1 MHRRAAQGFEVLICA
16 PFGRDAESMREL
28 LAQEQYRATVCAD
41 LTTLSERVTGE
52 AGESVGLI
60 LVTQEALEP
69 GFDTLAA
76 ALRTQPD
83 WSDIPIMVLAARRTG
98 RSDAIVG
105 LRHRLPETVTNV
117 MILERPL
124 GIESLVSSIA
134 SAMRAR
140 QKQFE
145 MRDRLRE
152 LTASREALAASE
164 RELRLVTDSLPVLIA
179 FVDRDLVYRFANR
192 AYEDW
197 FGTRADTVIGRTIP
211 EVLGPDTF
219 ETRREA
225 VRRALAGEPALF
237 EAQLAMPGRADR
249 LSEIRYLPRRDAAG
263 RVDGFHIFVLDVT
276 AQKRMEN
283 ELREAAASLEAR
295 VAERTEALRDEMARR
310 EGAEEA
316 LRQSQ
321 KMEAIGQLTG
331 GIAHDFNNMLA
342 GVIGSLDLMRRR
354 IDTGDMEALER
365 YRSNAM
371 QAAQRAATLTA
382 RLLAFGRRQS
392 LDLKA
397 LDLNTVVEGMEDLLR
412 RTLGENIEIETR
424 LCPEPLVARTD
435 VSQLENSLLNLA
447 INARDAMPD
456 GGRLTIT
463 ARRATDAETR
473 AAARPG
479 PFAALEVADT
489 GSGMSPETLAKA
501 FEPFF
506 TTKPLGQG
514 TGLGLS
520 QIYGFARQSGGHV
533 AIDSREGEGTSIR
546 LLLPAEAG
554 TVAVES
560 AVATGEVP
568 AGEGETVLVVEDE
581 GLVRM
586 LIVDVLGDLGY
597 QPLEAVDAAMALPML
612 ESSARIDLLVT
623 DVGLP
628 GMNGRQLAEIARR
641 LRPELKIL
649 FVTGYAESASVRGE
663 FLGENMDLIAKPF
676 EYEALGA
683 KVREMILGRPAG

>member
-1 MHRRAAQGFEVLICA
+1 MHRRAAHGFEVLICA

-28 LAQEQYRATVCAD
+28 LTHEGYRTAVCGD
-41 LTTLSERVTGE
+41 LGELARRVAGE
-52 AGESVGLI
+52 AGEAVGLI
-60 LVTQEALEP
+60 LVTQEALDG
-69 GFDTLAA
+69 GFDQLARALAA
-76 ALRTQPD
+76 QPD

-98 RSDAIVG
+98 RSDAVVG
-105 LRHRLPETVTNV
+105 LRHRLPEAVTNV
-117 MILERPL
+117 TILERPL

-134 SAMRAR
+134 SSMRAR

-145 MRDRLRE
+145 MRDRLHE

-192 AYEDW
+192 AYEAW
-197 FGTRADTVIGRTIP
+197 FGTGPDEVVGRTIP
-211 EVLGPDTF
+211 DILGPETF
-219 ETRREA
+219 DTRRAA
-225 VRRALAGEPALF
+225 VAKALAGEEALL
-237 EAQLAMPGRADR
+237 ETTLVRPGRTDR
-249 LSEIRYLPRRDAAG
+249 VVEIRYLPRRDRRGA
-263 RVDGFHIFVLDVT
+263 VDGFHIFVLDVT
-276 AQKRMEN
+276 AQKRMET
-283 ELREAAASLEAR
+283 ELREAAAMLEAR
-295 VAERTEALRDEMARR
+295 VAERTEALSAEMARR
-310 EGAEEA
+310 ESVEEA

-354 IDTGDMEALER
+354 IETGDTEALER
-365 YRSNAM
+365 YRANAM

-397 LDLNTVVEGMEDLLR
+397 LDLNAVVGEIEDLLR
-412 RTLGENIEIETR
+412 RTLGENIAIAIR
-424 LCPEPLVARTD
+424 LSPEPLVARTD

-456 GGRLTIT
+456 GGRLTIS
-463 ARRATDAETR
+463 ARRATPAE
-473 AAARPG
+473 AAEAARPG
-479 PFAALEVADT
+479 PFAVLEVADT

-533 AIDSREGEGTSIR
+533 SIRSVEGEGTTIR

-554 TVAVES
+554 PAPVE
-560 AVATGEVP
+560 AMQETGEAP

-597 QPLEAVDAAMALPML
+597 QPLEAVDAAMALPIL

-641 LRPELKIL
+641 LRPQLKIL

-676 EYEALGA
+676 EYDALGA
-683 KVREMILGRPAG
+683 KVREMILGWTPA

>member
-1 MHRRAAQGFEVLICA
+1 MHRPAAHRFEVLICA
-16 PFGRDAESMREL
+16 PFGRDAESVGSV
-28 LAQEQYRATVCAD
+28 LARDGYRASIFPD
-41 LTTLSERVTGE
+41 LAALGARVETDG
-52 AGESVGLI
+52 GESVGLI
-60 LVTQEALEP
+60 LLTEEALGF
-69 GFDTLAA
+69 GFDILTR

-98 RSDAIVG
+98 RGDAIVG
-105 LRHRLPETVTNV
+105 LRHRLPDSVANV
-117 MILERPL
+117 VILERPL
-124 GIESLVSSIA
+124 GIESLVSSVA
-134 SAMRAR
+134 TSMLAR

-152 LTASREALAASE
+152 LTLSREALAASE

-197 FGTRADTVIGRTIP
+197 FGRGTDEVIGRTIP
-211 EVLGPDTF
+211 DVLGPENF
-219 ETRREA
+219 ETRRAAIAQALSGES
-225 VRRALAGEPALF
+225 VRLEVL
-237 EAQLAMPGRADR
+237 LTMPGRPDR
-249 LSEIRYLPRRDAAG
+249 LTEIRYLPRRDG
-263 RVDGFHIFVLDVT
+263 RGQVDGFHIFVLDIT
-276 AQKRMEN
+276 AHKRMEN
-283 ELREAAASLEAR
+283 ELREAAAMLEAR
-295 VAERTEALRDEMARR
+295 VAERTEALSAEMTRR
-310 EGAEEA
+310 EGVEEA

-354 IDTGDMEALER
+354 IESGDVEALER
-365 YRSNAM
+365 YRVNAM

-397 LDLNTVVEGMEDLLR
+397 LDLNAVVQGMEDLLR
-412 RTLGENIEIETR
+412 RTLGENIAIRTV
-424 LCPEPLVARTD
+424 LAPEPLVARTD

-447 INARDAMPD
+447 INARDAMPE

-463 ARRATDAETR
+463 ARAATATEAS
-473 AAARPG
+473 AAARAG
-479 PFAALEVADT
+479 PFAVLEVADT
-489 GSGMSPETLAKA
+489 GSGMSQETLAKA

-506 TTKPLGQG
+506 TTKPIGQG

-533 AIDSREGEGTSIR
+533 AIESREGEGTTIR
-546 LLLPAEAG
+546 LLLPAEG
-554 TVAVES
+554 VEVAVD
-560 AVATGEVP
+560 AVAHSGEAP

-597 QPLEAVDAAMALPML
+597 QPLEAVDAAMALPIL
-612 ESSARIDLLVT
+612 ESGARVDLLVT

-628 GMNGRQLAEIARR
+628 GMNGRQLAEVARR
-641 LRPELKIL
+641 LRPDLKIL

-663 FLGENMDLIAKPF
+663 FLGDGMDLIAKPF

-683 KVREMILGRPAG
+683 KVREMIVGQPAG